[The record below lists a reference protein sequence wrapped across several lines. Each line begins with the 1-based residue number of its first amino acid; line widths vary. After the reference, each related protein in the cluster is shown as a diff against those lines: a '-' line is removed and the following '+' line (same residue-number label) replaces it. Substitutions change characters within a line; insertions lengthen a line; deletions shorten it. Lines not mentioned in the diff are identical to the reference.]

1 MKNKKLIL
9 VAVLAAAM
17 VMLMACTLSQV
28 TAIEFVNKPNST
40 YKLNESVDAS
50 QFKVKIT
57 MQDSQ
62 SLEIPLSDSRLTVQG
77 LVDGKLD
84 TSSVGTKT
92 ITVAYQGISITFDY
106 EVTGAKVE
114 VWEAA
119 EETGDGKKTGAG
131 LLYALNNPTDGKVT
145 LSGTY
150 DLDGKQWKS
159 VDVSSNLTIE
169 GTATIKNMT
178 ITDESAVSVKDNARS
193 AAGFLGFVTG
203 TVKISGITF
212 ENATINYVDLT
223 KSVELNK
230 NYGVVIGRAENATV
244 TIEKVNVVNAY
255 VRGVGRLGG
264 IIGASYSSTDLTVTG
279 CNVVGTFEGVNPVT
293 EANADGEADKIGGIV
308 GDVYYWGDNANNKVT
323 ITNNNVTVAVSGT
336 RNLGGIAGRL
346 AAKKGTTVTGNTVN
360 ANSVIAASV
369 LGGVLPNKGRNVGGL
384 IGVIDCRNTTVLNAG
399 ATITGNTVAEGVKI
413 VTVSAYDDITSGTF
427 VGGIYGNEAT
437 NYVVNSS
444 LTDETGKATYNYKNA
459 VAGTYDYDTIRTA
472 LKAFNDALKKA
483 NTAA

>member
-28 TAIEFVNKPNST
+28 TAIKFVNKPNST
-40 YKLNESVDAS
+40 YTLNESVDAS
-50 QFKVKIT
+50 QFKVEIT

-62 SLEIPLSDSRLTVQG
+62 PLEIPLSDSRLTVQG

-106 EVTGAKVE
+106 EVTGASVKT
-114 VWEAA
+114 WTEADA
-119 EETGDGKKTGAG
+119 ATVDGVKNGGQLIVDLKNGS
-131 LLYALNNPTDGKVT
+131 LD
-145 LSGTY
+145 GTY
-150 DLDGKQWKS
+150 DLSGAQWDS
-159 VDVSSNLTIE
+159 WDVTEELTIT
-169 GTATIKNMT
+169 GTNNATIKNMT
-178 ITDESAVSVKDNARS
+178 ITDASAVSVKDNDRS
-193 AAGFLGFVTG
+193 AAGFLGFVTAKV
-203 TVKISGITF
+203 TIKNITF

-230 NYGVVIGRAENATV
+230 NYGVVIGKAENATV
-244 TIEKVNVVNAY
+244 TIENVNVVNAY

-264 IIGASYSSTDLTVTG
+264 IIGASYSSTALTVTG

-308 GDVYYWGDNANNKVT
+308 GDTYGSTTVE
-323 ITNNNVTVAVSGT
+323 ITGNTVTVAVSGT

-346 AAKKGTTVTGNTVN
+346 AAKETTVTGNTVS

-369 LGGVLPNKGRNVGGL
+369 LGGVLPKKGRNVGGL
-384 IGVIDCRNTTVLNAG
+384 IGTIYG
-399 ATITGNTVAEGVKI
+399 KPIATITGNTVAEGVKI

-472 LKAFNDALKKA
+472 LKAFNDALKEA